1 MATLIPFTCFAADFE
16 AGQHLLET
24 DVLKMALSSGEYD
37 PDEQE
42 YKPIPLNK
50 TNWNSTDFPEPY
62 GSFQYPNNGYILEK
76 VKYIEKD
83 GVYSLFLKNIKFE
96 CPENEFF
103 GPFRYLIIYNH
114 TINDRLIGY
123 YDYTEVKELSS
134 GEAFFVDFDP
144 DKIIPAIMVD
154 TIGDSAPS
162 PTPTPTP
169 TPSPIPP
176 AGISFLN
183 QTGTGSYAG
192 TYTGSGLYGI
202 SSLNLKV
209 TMLSD
214 GTTNYMNFISGSNG
228 KLYYYYEVNDP
239 DKVGATASMA
249 INGYQ
254 QGSANRRTGVVRGS
268 VIVKAYQSVVFSFN
282 AGYIPEGKDPIASS
296 KFTAYI
302 ELD

>member
-1 MATLIPFTCFAADFE
+1 MATLIPFACFATDIE

-37 PDEQE
+37 PDEEE

-50 TNWNSTDFPEPY
+50 TNWNSTDFVEPY
-62 GSFQYPNNGYILEK
+62 GSLSYPNGGYTLEK

-83 GVYSLFLKNIKFE
+83 GVYSLFLKNLTFD

-114 TINDRLIGY
+114 TISDRLIGY
-123 YDYTEVKELSS
+123 YDYGSVVSLIPSQT
-134 GEAFFVDFDP
+134 FFVDFDP
-144 DKIIPAIMVD
+144 DKIIPAIRVD
-154 TIGDSAPS
+154 TTGGTPS

-192 TYTGSGLYGI
+192 TYTGIGLEGETTR
-202 SSLNLKV
+202 LKV

-214 GTTNYMNFISGSNG
+214 GTTKYMNFISGSNG

-254 QGSANRRTGVVRGS
+254 QGAANRRTGLARGS
-268 VIVKAYQSVVFSFN
+268 VIVKAYESVVFSFN
-282 AGYIPEGKDPIASS
+282 AGYIPEGKNPVASS
-296 KFTAYI
+296 EFTAYI
-302 ELD
+302 VED

>member
-1 MATLIPFTCFAADFE
+1 MATLIPFSCFETDFSNNL
-16 AGQHLLET
+16 HNLET

-37 PDEQE
+37 YLEQV
-42 YKPIPLNK
+42 YLPIPLNK
-50 TNWNSTDFPEPY
+50 TNWNSTDFVEPF
-62 GSFQYPNNGYILEK
+62 GSYSYPNGGYTLEK
-76 VKYIEKD
+76 VKYSVKE
-83 GVYSLFLKNIKFE
+83 GVYSLFFKNLTFN
-96 CPENEFF
+96 CPEHEFF
-103 GPFRYLIIYNH
+103 GPFRYLIIYNSSVS
-114 TINDRLIGY
+114 DRLIGY
-123 YDYTEVKELSS
+123 YDYTSVVSLVS
-134 GEAFFVDFDP
+134 GETFFVDFDP
-144 DKIIPAIMVD
+144 ERLIPAIMVV
-154 TIGDSAPS
+154 TVGGST

-176 AGISFLN
+176 AGISFLS

-214 GTTNYMNFISGSNG
+214 GPTNYMNFISGSNG
-228 KLYYYYEVNDP
+228 QLYYYYEVIDP
-239 DKVGATASMA
+239 DKRGATASMM

-254 QGSANRRTGVVRGS
+254 QGSANRKTGIVRGS

-282 AGYIPEGKDPIASS
+282 AGYIPEGKDPTASA

-302 ELD
+302 YVPD